1 MIRTLIVRVVDCR
14 HSSNWVYSKLINS
27 TSNEENGWVRV
38 LFKISE
44 WFFIEKYHRKLQNI
58 GKMTSHDF
66 SIFLAAV
73 ADAATS
79 AVVAV
84 RSVAARRKLL
94 SFCFP
99 DLDPFLSVEILPLK
113 RLTATRLAP
122 CGDRLQI
129 TRYHNQWDQK
139 KLPNVYKRCPKWF
152 H

>member
-1 MIRTLIVRVVDCR
+1 M
-14 HSSNWVYSKLINS
+14 
-27 TSNEENGWVRV
+27 
-38 LFKISE
+38 
-44 WFFIEKYHRKLQNI
+44 
-58 GKMTSHDF
+58 
-66 SIFLAAV
+66 

-139 KLPNVYKRCPKWF
+139 KFIRFVLILERRSFDAKVFY
-152 H
+152 